1 MIEYP
6 ENIVPDMKEFD
17 KGMRKVKKIEENKD
31 FDYFMY
37 LDYMREKS
45 EPTLME
51 YVEQMLSGL

>member
-17 KGMRKVKKIEENKD
+17 KGMRKVKKIEDNKD